1 MAGRALT
8 AGTGWHGGEGAKGKL
23 PGEVNSR
30 RLLLPLV
37 FVSGMASLGVEFGAS
52 RLLAP
57 YFGTSL
63 YVWGVL
69 IGLVLI
75 YLSIGYVIGGRL
87 ADRRPSPDLLF
98 QLTAWAGLWI
108 GLIPL
113 TAYPILLES
122 QQGFASISVGLVL
135 GTLLAVVLLFAVPVI
150 LLGCVSPF
158 AIRLLLTDVRTGGNT
173 AGAVYAL
180 STGGSILGTFL
191 PVFWLIPTFGSRAML
206 IMFSVALLVLS
217 VAGLWPRTLTGLWP
231 RRWVF
236 AAFLVI
242 VLLGAWFLP
251 HGIKPPEVGTLL
263 YEKDSAY
270 QYIQVVRDGTRT
282 ELILNEGQ
290 AIHSIY
296 DSESLLTGGPWDYFM
311 LGSYFRPAQARE
323 PRPSRVAIL
332 GLAGGTEARQVTEV
346 YGPSV
351 DITGVEIDP
360 DILSL
365 AYRYFHL
372 GDAHVRPVV
381 QDARYWLA
389 TDSGRYDLIAM
400 DAYRQPYIPF
410 HLTTREFFQLARD
423 HLSPG
428 GSVVVNAG
436 RTATDYRLVDALA
449 STMNAVFPN
458 VYLVDV
464 APFNNTMIYGTTGP
478 VTLDDVRHNLAL
490 AQEPIVRQVADTAI
504 GPGQLRPSP
513 YHSQVFTDDLAP
525 VERLIDEIIFGYATG
540 R

>member
-1 MAGRALT
+1 
-8 AGTGWHGGEGAKGKL
+8 
-23 PGEVNSR
+23 
-30 RLLLPLV
+30 
-37 FVSGMASLGVEFGAS
+37 MASLGVEFGAS

-113 TAYPILLES
+113 LAYPILLQS
-122 QQGFASISVGLVL
+122 QQGFATLAVGLVL
-135 GTLLAVVLLFAVPVI
+135 GTLLGVVLLFAVPVI

-158 AIRLLLTDVRTGGNT
+158 AIRLLLKDVRTGGNT

-180 STGGSILGTFL
+180 STAGSILGTFL
-191 PVFWLIPTFGSRAML
+191 PVFWLIPTFGTRPTL
-206 IMFSVALLVLS
+206 ITFSVALLILS
-217 VAGLWPRTLTGLWP
+217 VAGLWPRTLAELWP

-236 AAFLVI
+236 PAFLVV
-242 VLLGAWFLP
+242 VLLGNAFLLP
-251 HGIKPPEVGTLL
+251 HGIKPPEIGSLL
-263 YEKDSAY
+263 YEKDGAY
-270 QYIQVVRDGTRT
+270 HYIQVVQDGTKT

-296 DSESLLTGGPWDYFM
+296 DSQSLLTGGPWDYFM
-311 LGSYFRPAQARE
+311 LGTYFRPAQQSE
-323 PRPSRVAIL
+323 PKPSRVAIL
-332 GLAGGTEARQVTEV
+332 GLAGGTAARQLTAA
-346 YGPSV
+346 YGTSV

-360 DILSL
+360 DIVDV
-365 AYRYFHL
+365 AHRYFHL
-372 GDAHVRPVV
+372 HEPNVHPVV

-389 TDSGRYDLIAM
+389 TEPGRYDIIVM

-410 HLTTREFFQLARD
+410 HLATREFFQLARD
-423 HLSPG
+423 RLQPG
-428 GSVVVNAG
+428 GVVVVNAG
-436 RTATDYRLVDALA
+436 RTVTDYRLVEALA
-449 STMNAVFPN
+449 STMSAVFPS
-458 VYLVDV
+458 VFLVDV
-464 APFNNTMIYGTTGP
+464 QRFSNTIIYGASEPTT
-478 VTLDDVRHNLAL
+478 VEDVRHNLGL
-490 AQEPIVRQVADTAI
+490 AGEPLVEQVAASAVIDA
-504 GPGQLRPSP
+504 GGGLRVSP

-525 VERLIDEIIFGYATG
+525 VERLIDQIIFSYATNSG